1 MKLFVSSISLFLLTS
16 SLTGQLKHPPSV
28 GNCQAHLRLF
38 SSKVEASYNADADYL
53 PSWDTISQWAGEM
66 EECETADPENHAA
79 YHDVR
84 AQILAFKS
92 MRQVDFIVRHDLYD
106 QFIEEDKAGKR

>member
-1 MKLFVSSISLFLLTS
+1 MKLFVSISLFLLTT

-28 GNCQAHLRLF
+28 ANCQAHQRLF
-38 SSKVEASYNADADYL
+38 LSKVEASYDSDADYL
-53 PSWDTISQWAGEM
+53 PGWDIISQWAAEM
-66 EECETADPENHAA
+66 EECETADPEDRAA

-84 AQILAFKS
+84 AEILAFKS
-92 MRQVDFIVRHDLYD
+92 MRQLDFIVRHELYD